1 MIEIK
6 PLHQDMAETDKII
19 ELGRELGFLGRF
31 LMRFTPCKFSN
42 VTHGGSTEMSVEYSI
57 KGKKQNCS
65 KIVLN

>member
-1 MIEIK
+1 
-6 PLHQDMAETDKII
+6 MAETDKII

-57 KGKKQNCS
+57 MERS
-65 KIVLN
+65 KIVLKLF